1 MCLVSTFYRDAFI
14 VGICNS
20 LTSIFAGLVVFA
32 ILGNL
37 AGGADL
43 DTVVTVRINYFSSVE
58 ENIY

>member
-1 MCLVSTFYRDAFI
+1 M
-14 VGICNS
+14 GICNS